1 MAHWSGGSS
10 FVWQDDRLRKD
21 GVCMAEN
28 RVKMRTLTYCSV
40 LEIWA
45 NLPTPSKQDI
55 KEWISQGLKMWAS
68 DKKVFVIN
76 AWNLL
81 QKADAVMFLIL
92 KAPGSL
98 TVETP
103 YVGPSLQII

>member
-1 MAHWSGGSS
+1 
-10 FVWQDDRLRKD
+10 
-21 GVCMAEN
+21 
-28 RVKMRTLTYCSV
+28 
-40 LEIWA
+40 
-45 NLPTPSKQDI
+45 
-55 KEWISQGLKMWAS
+55 MWAS

-81 QKADAVMFLIL
+81 QKADAVVFLIL